1 MGAYIKHE
9 LFVQEE
15 LRSISEN
22 VTWGIPKIILE
33 NKIDNL
39 SKIILYISAMILYEY
54 ILYNTTPVEVF
65 DTIGESWLSLKP
77 KKLKIT
83 T

>member
-1 MGAYIKHE
+1 MGAYINHE

-39 SKIILYISAMILYEY
+39 SKIILYISAMILYE
-54 ILYNTTPVEVF
+54 
-65 DTIGESWLSLKP
+65 
-77 KKLKIT
+77 
-83 T
+83 